1 MSENKGVIYIL
12 TNPSFKEYVKIGYA
26 DDIDKRLKQLNR
38 SECTPY
44 AFRIYA
50 TYEVGM
56 RLTDLKLHDMID
68 KINPNLRSIDNVDGK
83 KRVREFYAMSPQ
95 TAYAILETIAELGR
109 RKDKLHSYEMSDE
122 ERKSEDLAQEI
133 EEEHIERL
141 SPFAFSKCNIP
152 IGSTI
157 TFYQHGNVNSGA
169 ECVVV
174 DDKAVEYQ
182 NRKFSL
188 SALATELTGSKWSV
202 AGPRYF
208 KYNGEWLNVLRAKVE
223 GRKVS
228 SRLDDVWIIPCNP
241 KYYDVVEAFENLDV
255 IEWSQSTNTSAG
267 DTVYIY
273 VGEQYKAIM
282 FKCEVIAADLYGNRS
297 EEDSAYYKE
306 LTKEP
311 DIRYMKLKLL
321 EKYPPDRFP
330 LKELKAHGLSSVQ
343 GRSKA
348 TVQLMEYFEGKQ

>member
-12 TNPSFKEYVKIGYA
+12 TNPSFKEYVKIGYT
-26 DDIDKRLKQLNR
+26 DDIERRLKQLNG
-38 SECTPY
+38 SECTPF
-44 AFRIYA
+44 AFRKFA

-95 TAYAILETIAELGR
+95 TAYTILETIAELGGR
-109 RKDKLHSYEMSDE
+109 RDNLHLHEMSE
-122 ERKSEDLAQEI
+122 EDQRSEELAQEI
-133 EEEHIERL
+133 EEEHMERL

-157 TFYQHGNVNSGA
+157 TFYQHGNCNSGA
-169 ECVVV
+169 ECTVIE
-174 DDKAVEYQ
+174 DKAVEY
-182 NRKFSL
+182 NGRKFSL
-188 SALATELTGSKWSV
+188 SALATELTGSKWNV

-208 KYNGEWLNVLRAKVE
+208 KYHGEWLNVIRAKAE
-223 GRKVS
+223 GRNVS
-228 SRLDDVWIIPCNP
+228 NRLDNVWIIPCNP
-241 KYYDVVEAFENLDV
+241 KYYDVVKAFENLEV

-297 EEDSAYYKE
+297 NEDYAYYKE

-311 DIRYMKLKLL
+311 DIRYMKLKLI
-321 EKYPPDRFP
+321 EKYPPDKFP
-330 LKELKAHGLSSVQ
+330 LKELKMHGLSSVQ

-348 TVQLMEYFEGKQ
+348 TMPLMEYLKGE